1 MEPQVTLKPSNLTG
15 LVQDL
20 NQSLTALQPD
30 QSETTRLITYV
41 LLATAVVGLMVYHY
55 ISERNL

>member
-41 LLATAVVGLMVYHY
+41 LLATAVVGLMIYHY
-55 ISERNL
+55 LQERSL